1 MTRLSYTRAL
11 DNLLFPLGFTR
22 EKSFWSRVTGEILE
36 QFDLQKDWVDG
47 AVTVNLWVKNI
58 ETERI
63 VKTIPCKHTMGVL
76 QSGKRLGRI
85 IDGPEGGNRWWK
97 NDPGGP
103 VEVARLVRDH
113 GLPWFSKVTTLEDQA
128 RHWYSGARGT
138 WKNGNLA
145 ALVVT
150 LCRLGK
156 LDEALAL
163 FDEPIPRTAFP
174 VTIESAR
181 CVQRWLE
188 DQKRLNT
195 QLKGQA

>member
-22 EKSFWSRVTGEILE
+22 EKEFWSRVTGEVLE

-47 AVTVNLWVKNI
+47 AVTVNLWAKNL

-63 VKTIPCKHTMGVL
+63 VKTIPCKSGLGIV

-128 RHWYSGARGT
+128 RHWYGGARGT

-150 LCRLGK
+150 LYRLGK

-163 FDEPIPRTAFP
+163 FDEPIPRTALP
-174 VTIESAR
+174 VMIEEAR

-188 DQKRLNT
+188 EQKRL
-195 QLKGQA
+195 QEQ

>member
-11 DNLLFPLGFTR
+11 DNLLLPLGFTR
-22 EKSFWSRVTGEILE
+22 EKEFWSRVSGEILE

-47 AVTVNLWVKNI
+47 AVTVNLWAKNI
-58 ETERI
+58 VTERVI
-63 VKTIPCKHTMGVL
+63 KSIPCKNTLGIA
-76 QSGKRLGRI
+76 QTGKRIGRI
-85 IDGPEGGNRWWK
+85 VDGPNNLDRWWK

-103 VEVARLVRDH
+103 VEVAGLVRDH
-113 GLPWFSKVTTLEDQA
+113 GLAWFGKVTTLEEQA
-128 RHWYSGARGT
+128 RHWYGPSRGT
-138 WKNGNLA
+138 WKDGNLA

-150 LCRLGK
+150 LYRLGK

-174 VTIESAR
+174 ETIENAR

-188 DQKRLNT
+188 EQKR
-195 QLKGQA
+195 QR